1 MQPLIHSYNHATNN
15 SFKVRSFMYKYFLI
29 FLLFLTLP
37 SSAQQVDVIEHTL
50 DNGLRILMVQRPGDP
65 SISAGWVA
73 HVGSVNEKPG
83 ITGIAHLFEHMM
95 FKGTNTIGTKDYE
108 ADRNIMAKKD
118 SLRALM
124 RVEESK
130 MRAMQRRG
138 EIPSVRD
145 PDAWTDRY
153 KELDAEI
160 NELIE
165 AQRDIIIKDEL
176 SRIYSN
182 AGATGLNAGT
192 SHDFTIYFINVP
204 SNRIE
209 LFFWL
214 ESDRLLNPVFREFYA
229 ERDVVREERRMRI
242 DSTPTGKYDETFESM
257 FYTSHPYSWPVIG
270 WPSDVENITREQA
283 NEFYDIFYGANN
295 LTFIFVGDLEPDAIV
310 ELSEKYLD
318 RLPSSPQPIPEVIT
332 EELEPVAEKRMIAY
346 AQTNPTVRIR
356 YHTVPH
362 NHRDSFALDVLAGVL
377 SGRTGR
383 LHRDLVLERDMATSV
398 GASQNGRKYAGYFQV
413 NGISKGDY
421 KPEDVER
428 EIYKHIERLRDELV
442 TERELERVKNQ
453 NIANSYRR
461 LTSNFYLMLQL
472 GVYEVMDSWKY
483 INEEPERIQEVTAE
497 DIRRVVNTYFDD
509 DVRTVAIYYTEEDD
523 APVDPELAALPD
535 EVRAQAQQVRSQV
548 KQIDNEQQLEMML
561 SQAQS
566 AEGMVE
572 EEAQRQ
578 MIRFIIKTIEERLE
592 ELR

>member
-1 MQPLIHSYNHATNN
+1 
-15 SFKVRSFMYKYFLI
+15 MYIYFLI

-242 DSTPTGKYDETFESM
+242 ESTPTGKYDETFESM